1 MVLLVNPSFPA
12 TTFPE
17 FIAYAKANPGKINM
31 ASPGIGTPM
40 HVAVELL
47 KMMTGIN
54 IVHVPYRGP
63 APAFTDLLAGQ
74 VQAFIITVP
83 AAFGFVQGRQ
93 AARLGGDQRGAI
105 RRLPDIPT
113 VAELL
118 PGFDAT
124 AWDGT
129 CAPTG
134 TPAEIVDKLNATIT
148 AGLADPQFKA
158 QDQGSGRRADAD
170 DARRV
175 RQVHRRRNRE
185 MGQGG
190 QVLRRQA
197 ELIAMTRDGM
207 KLPRRRFLHL
217 AAGAAALP
225 ALPRIAHADAYPSRP
240 VRMLVGSTPGA
251 APDVVARLFGQWL
264 AERLGQPFVVENRPA
279 GGGNL
284 AAEPV
289 VRAPPDGY
297 MLLVFSASNA
307 IDTTLLDTLN
317 FDLARD
323 IAPVAGL
330 IDLPMLLT
338 VNPSFPA
345 KTLPEFIAYA
355 KANPGKINI
364 GTPPVGSPQ
373 YVSGALL
380 EMMTDTKLAVIPYRG
395 GPGGGDRCDRRA
407 DPGRDRHRAAGAFAS
422 PGRVAAPIGDHV
434 DDALRTASR
443 RSDHGRI
450 PAGLRSE
457 PMDRHRC
464 AERHAGC
471 GHQ

>member
-1 MVLLVNPSFPA
+1 
-12 TTFPE
+12 
-17 FIAYAKANPGKINM
+17 
-31 ASPGIGTPM
+31 
-40 HVAVELL
+40 
-47 KMMTGIN
+47 
-54 IVHVPYRGP
+54 
-63 APAFTDLLAGQ
+63 
-74 VQAFIITVP
+74 
-83 AAFGFVQGRQ
+83 
-93 AARLGGDQRGAI
+93 
-105 RRLPDIPT
+105 
-113 VAELL
+113 
-118 PGFDAT
+118 
-124 AWDGT
+124 
-129 CAPTG
+129 
-134 TPAEIVDKLNATIT
+134 
-148 AGLADPQFKA
+148 
-158 QDQGSGRRADAD
+158 
-170 DARRV
+170 
-175 RQVHRRRNRE
+175 
-185 MGQGG
+185 
-190 QVLRRQA
+190 
-197 ELIAMTRDGM
+197 M

-225 ALPRIAHADAYPSRP
+225 ALPRIAQADAYPSRP

-330 IDLPMLLT
+330 IDLPMLLS

-355 KANPGKINI
+355 KANPGKVNI

-373 YVSGALL
+373 YVSAALL

-395 GPGGGDRCDRRA
+395 GPAAVTDALSGQIQGVIGTVLLVMAQVKAGTLRPLAVTSTTRSELLPEVPAMAEFLPGYEASQWIGIGAPRATPAAIVNKLNTAINVGLA
-407 DPGRDRHRAAGAFAS
+407 DPALKAKVIALGGMVLPGSAAEFGKFVAGETVKWAKVVKFSGARAN
-422 PGRVAAPIGDHV
+422 
-434 DDALRTASR
+434 
-443 RSDHGRI
+443 
-450 PAGLRSE
+450 
-457 PMDRHRC
+457 
-464 AERHAGC
+464 
-471 GHQ
+471 